1 MILQTISDIFLAPL
15 ARFAALIL
23 IILGIMWLIY
33 GAYEGKRRGSFKE
46 RKVKDWDYKITKF
59 LQVLT
64 YLGFL
69 VGIIGIITGV
79 SGIMLNEPP
88 SLAYAGNFN
97 TVNYFTSILLIIIG
111 IFTFLKPANDMPIA
125 TIIALLAGFAVVIV
139 LSIIM
144 PLSSKVAQIIDVF
157 VSAKV
162 VFIVIFIIVF
172 SFTAILVKFYSAGIM
187 SLSKAISWPPFCFII
202 AIFCL
207 LQGVFL
213 AFGGV
218 SIIPI

>member
-1 MILQTISDIFLAPL
+1 MILQTISDVFLAPL
-15 ARFAALIL
+15 AGFAAFFLV
-23 IILGIMWLIY
+23 ILGVMWLIY
-33 GAYEGKRRGSFKE
+33 GTFEGKRRGSFKE
-46 RKVKDWDYKITKF
+46 REVKDWDYKITKF

-64 YLGFL
+64 YLGFI
-69 VGIIGIITGV
+69 VGIMGIITGV
-79 SGIMLNEPP
+79 AGIMLNEPP
-88 SLAYAGNFN
+88 SLAYAGYNN
-97 TVNYFTSILLIIIG
+97 SVNYFTSILLIIIG

-139 LSIIM
+139 LAILM
-144 PLSSKVAQIIDVF
+144 PVSSKFGQVIDVF
-157 VSAKV
+157 ISAKV

-172 SFTAILVKFYSAGIM
+172 SFTAILVKFYSTGIM

-207 LQGVFL
+207 LQGFAL